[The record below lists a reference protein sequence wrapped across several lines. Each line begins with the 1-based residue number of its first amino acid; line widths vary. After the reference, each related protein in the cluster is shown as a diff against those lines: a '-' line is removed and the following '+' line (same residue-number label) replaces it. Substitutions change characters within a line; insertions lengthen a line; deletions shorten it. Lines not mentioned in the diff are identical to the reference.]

1 MTAEELDLA
10 IEELELRL
18 ERLRALYEQYF
29 LGFEKVEP
37 AVARKDVERR
47 IYVLRREKIRNTGK
61 RFKLQTL
68 IQRYNTFQQYW
79 QRVCREI
86 ENGTYRRLLQRAERK
101 MGPDELLTIAAQR
114 RFGRRRLADGPSESA
129 RPDAAHSESDAPDA
143 PTLRPARPDTVS
155 SAPATAVG
163 AAETVSFASSAFT
176 PEEPS
181 TGTLGRRLAPPPKPA
196 RRPNAEAAPQPA
208 TPSPMPPRPGAV
220 SSPLPPRPVPA
231 PPRASAVSSPLPP
244 RPADTPAAAPSPPVG
259 PRHETAAPRPDTPP
273 APRSKT
279 QRPSSFDS
287 LKLDMDFLGDWDP
300 GSLRTKAQPPR
311 PVGSPA
317 LKPPAAPPAAPS
329 GGAQPIAAEKAGAP
343 AGKPG
348 SKPKSIEQTAQAP
361 KPPAPKASASS
372 AEGFDARVR
381 ELHEKLNELK
391 RQNREGSQ
399 VSLEGLAKS
408 LRDTEAK
415 LRAKHG
421 SRRIDFEVVVKD
433 GRAVVKPIVR

>member
-1 MTAEELDLA
+1 VTSEELDLA
-10 IEELELRL
+10 IEELESRL

-37 AVARKDVERR
+37 AVARKDVDRR

-101 MGPDELLTIAAQR
+101 FGPDDLLTIAAQR
-114 RFGRRRLADGPSESA
+114 RFGRRRPGEAGDSA
-129 RPDAAHSESDAPDA
+129 PPERAPVPSDAPDA
-143 PTLRPARPDTVS
+143 PTLRPSRPEAVSSVPAPAGSS
-155 SAPATAVG
+155 SAPLDANGRVAATG
-163 AAETVSFASSAFT
+163 FA
-176 PEEPS
+176 PEEP
-181 TGTLGRRLAPPPKPA
+181 GTARRLAPPPKPV
-196 RRPNAEAAPQPA
+196 RRPTADGAAPGP
-208 TPSPMPPRPGAV
+208 
-220 SSPLPPRPVPA
+220 SPLPPRPE
-231 PPRASAVSSPLPP
+231 
-244 RPADTPAAAPSPPVG
+244 AAPARPDPVPSPVPP
-259 PRHETAAPRPDTPP
+259 PRHETVVPRPAGTPP
-273 APRSKT
+273 APRPRT
-279 QRPSSFDS
+279 QRPSAFDS

-300 GSLRTKAQPPR
+300 GSLRPNAQP
-311 PVGSPA
+311 A
-317 LKPPAAPPAAPS
+317 KPPAVPPPAARPPAPSADKPPAAPARPAPPAAPS
-329 GGAQPIAAEKAGAP
+329 TA
-343 AGKPG
+343 
-348 SKPKSIEQTAQAP
+348 KPKSSPRAAPAPRPAP
-361 KPPAPKASASS
+361 KPAPEAPAKQARPASG
-372 AEGFDARVR
+372 EGFDARVR

-415 LRAKHG
+415 LREKHG
-421 SRRIDFEVVVKD
+421 SRRIDFEVVLKD